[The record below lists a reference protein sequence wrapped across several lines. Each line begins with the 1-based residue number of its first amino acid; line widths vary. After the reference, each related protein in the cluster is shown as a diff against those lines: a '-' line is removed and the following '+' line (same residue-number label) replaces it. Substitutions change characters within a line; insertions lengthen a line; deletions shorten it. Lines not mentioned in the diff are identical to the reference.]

1 MKLILVLHLPAAS
14 PLIQSLWVVNKEDS
28 FTIGKELLMLPVAEA
43 VINTSIVTELV
54 NLVKSVMGLFSEFPL
69 NVLLIASLCFVAF
82 GLFSRA
88 KSAAM

>member
-1 MKLILVLHLPAAS
+1 MGGIIATGESV
-14 PLIQSLWVVNKEDS
+14 IDS
-28 FTIGKELLMLPVAEA
+28 GL
-43 VINTSIVTELV
+43 VTELV
-54 NLVKSVMGLFSEFPL
+54 NLVKTVMGLFSEFPL

>member
-1 MKLILVLHLPAAS
+1 MMHLLSVVAADAGAS
-14 PLIQSLWVVNKEDS
+14 
-28 FTIGKELLMLPVAEA
+28 
-43 VINTSIVTELV
+43 VINIGIVTELV
-54 NLVKSVMGLFSEFPL
+54 NLVKNVMGLFSEFPL

>member
-1 MKLILVLHLPAAS
+1 MSALVA
-14 PLIQSLWVVNKEDS
+14 D
-28 FTIGKELLMLPVAEA
+28 A
-43 VINTSIVTELV
+43 VIDTSIVTELV
-54 NLVKSVMGLFSEFPL
+54 SLTKTVMGLFSEFPL

>member
-1 MKLILVLHLPAAS
+1 MAQL
-14 PLIQSLWVVNKEDS
+14 
-28 FTIGKELLMLPVAEA
+28 FTIVGDSAAAIDSSL
-43 VINTSIVTELV
+43 VTELV
-54 NLVKSVMGLFSEFPL
+54 NLVKTVMGLFSEFPL